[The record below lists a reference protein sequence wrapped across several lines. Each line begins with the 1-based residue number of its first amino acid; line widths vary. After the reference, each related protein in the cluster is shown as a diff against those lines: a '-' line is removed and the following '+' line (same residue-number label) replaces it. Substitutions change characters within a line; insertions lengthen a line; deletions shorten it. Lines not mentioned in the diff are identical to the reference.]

1 MLKKCTALWREAQFE
16 VKMHKTPHVRATF
29 GGSDV
34 EKVYAVVA
42 RSTCRSENAQNASGP
57 LLHVQALFRVAGTMN
72 SAPLQNLAKRVGF
85 VAVSSRICKDA
96 FSVAGAVQETSSSK
110 KLGDQG
116 ADFLRGCIL
125 ERLQVC

>member
-42 RSTCRSENAQNASGP
+42 RSTCRSESAQNASGP
-57 LLHVQALFRVAGTMN
+57 LLHVQALFRVAGTMKF
-72 SAPLQNLAKRVGF
+72 APLQNLAKRVGF